1 MSKGEFSQL
10 LTEGIRSISIHEN
23 KPLHVIEDEI
33 SFALGR
39 SSNSAIRY
47 WRKGNPPSKPDD
59 VEALAAE
66 IIRRGKMSYTWLE
79 RFLRNAS
86 YPDVNALCERFFPR
100 GQGSY
105 LPAPPNP
112 LLGRQPEL
120 NAAQT
125 LLTRS
130 GVRLLTLTGA
140 PGVGKTRLAIQLA
153 HQVRPAFQ
161 DGVGFVSLSAI
172 TDTRRVPSAI
182 AEALGLVESSS
193 PNLEMRLRTYLQGR
207 EMLLLLDNFEHILGA
222 SPQVS
227 QMLSAA
233 PGLKILVTSREP
245 LHLYGEHEFS
255 LSPLKLPPVNSGAN
269 TPTSLDVIAS
279 APAVQ
284 LFVSRAVAVQPLFE
298 LTSEN
303 VQAVMAICTR
313 LDGLPLAIELAATH
327 SKWMTPDEILAALED
342 WRTLLVSTARDVPM
356 RQQSLWA
363 AIDWSYRLLD
373 ESEKKVFRRLGMFMG
388 GASLASVAGLCQA
401 ARLSVQR
408 ILEGLVEKN
417 LVQCA
422 RQADPENP
430 YRYTLLESLRE
441 YACFQLQESGE
452 TDFVR
457 QLHRDECVRLAE
469 AAGPHLRSAQQVL
482 WLNRLDLEIHN
493 LRAALAASLETPE
506 SVGAGLRILAASH
519 WFWHLRSYR
528 SEELAWTE
536 KLLAQPADASPAT
549 RRARARVMAMAGL
562 ASMEVDPVQGNALF
576 KDSLAILQETG
587 DRNGAA
593 RVLSFMALAALRK
606 NDLQQ
611 VQELAGQAQVLYQET
626 GDRFGLAELL
636 DFPFAAL
643 ALSQGDYALAA
654 AHHQRALALRQEL
667 GDIDGT
673 AWSMSLLART
683 FRASGEEA
691 QAQKLL
697 EECTLL
703 WQQVGNR
710 REWANTLCELGSLA
724 LQRGEY
730 EQALASAAEGLAI
743 FEAIATPDDAGRAL
757 ALQAMAACEAGQ
769 TAMAYASLQRLT
781 RLVHHLGSSPLA
793 SQFLTAAAALACQSG
808 DPARAARLLGAARAN
823 SRSIFAQVTNLL
835 WEQAWLPRIR
845 QALGETVFEQ
855 AFAEGQQIPLD
866 EAIARALENTPTS

>member
-1 MSKGEFSQL
+1 
-10 LTEGIRSISIHEN
+10 
-23 KPLHVIEDEI
+23 
-33 SFALGR
+33 
-39 SSNSAIRY
+39 
-47 WRKGNPPSKPDD
+47 
-59 VEALAAE
+59 
-66 IIRRGKMSYTWLE
+66 
-79 RFLRNAS
+79 
-86 YPDVNALCERFFPR
+86 
-100 GQGSY
+100 
-105 LPAPPNP
+105 
-112 LLGRQPEL
+112 
-120 NAAQT
+120 
-125 LLTRS
+125 
-130 GVRLLTLTGA
+130 
-140 PGVGKTRLAIQLA
+140 
-153 HQVRPAFQ
+153 
-161 DGVGFVSLSAI
+161 
-172 TDTRRVPSAI
+172 
-182 AEALGLVESSS
+182 
-193 PNLEMRLRTYLQGR
+193 
-207 EMLLLLDNFEHILGA
+207 
-222 SPQVS
+222 
-227 QMLSAA
+227 
-233 PGLKILVTSREP
+233 
-245 LHLYGEHEFS
+245 
-255 LSPLKLPPVNSGAN
+255 
-269 TPTSLDVIAS
+269 
-279 APAVQ
+279 
-284 LFVSRAVAVQPLFE
+284 
-298 LTSEN
+298 
-303 VQAVMAICTR
+303 
-313 LDGLPLAIELAATH
+313 
-327 SKWMTPDEILAALED
+327 
-342 WRTLLVSTARDVPM
+342 
-356 RQQSLWA
+356 
-363 AIDWSYRLLD
+363 
-373 ESEKKVFRRLGMFMG
+373 
-388 GASLASVAGLCQA
+388 
-401 ARLSVQR
+401 
-408 ILEGLVEKN
+408 
-417 LVQCA
+417 
-422 RQADPENP
+422 
-430 YRYTLLESLRE
+430 
-441 YACFQLQESGE
+441 
-452 TDFVR
+452 
-457 QLHRDECVRLAE
+457 
-469 AAGPHLRSAQQVL
+469 
-482 WLNRLDLEIHN
+482 
-493 LRAALAASLETPE
+493 
-506 SVGAGLRILAASH
+506 VGAGLRILAASH